1 MSFFKKT
8 SSAETETVERHQ
20 YKLGVALS
28 GGGARGFAHAG
39 ALMAIEEAGLKPD
52 AIAGVSAGSVV
63 AVLYAAGVKPLEM
76 ADLFSGQGFRDF
88 VELSWGKGG
97 LFKIEKFMH
106 FIQNAIGNKRNIEDL
121 DIPTFIGASDLDNAR
136 PHIFDSGE
144 IGPRMIASCSIPIIF
159 PPVQIDGVHYV
170 DGGVLRNL
178 PAWALRD
185 KCDTL
190 IGINVSPLAK
200 KDSYSSIIEVAYRTY
215 NLMAK
220 ANQAEDM
227 ALCDLSIQTPEIAD
241 YAVFDLSK
249 IKELVVSGYMHTRKA
264 LKNAGM
270 WNPAP
275 QGTTK

>member
-8 SSAETETVERHQ
+8 SSAETETVGRHP

-63 AVLYAAGVKPLEM
+63 AVLYAAGVRPLEM

>member
-1 MSFFKKT
+1 
-8 SSAETETVERHQ
+8 
-20 YKLGVALS
+20 
-28 GGGARGFAHAG
+28 
-39 ALMAIEEAGLKPD
+39 
-52 AIAGVSAGSVV
+52 
-63 AVLYAAGVKPLEM
+63 
-76 ADLFSGQGFRDF
+76 
-88 VELSWGKGG
+88 
-97 LFKIEKFMH
+97 MH

>member
-1 MSFFKKT
+1 MSLINPT
-8 SSAETETVERHQ
+8 LRSDSETVKERPYQ
-20 YKLGVALS
+20 LGIALG

-52 AIAGVSAGSVV
+52 AIAGVSAGSVI
-63 AVLYAAGVKPLEM
+63 AVLYAAGIRPLDM
-76 ADLFSGQGFRDF
+76 ADIFAGQTFRDF
-88 VELSWGKGG
+88 VELTWGKGG
-97 LFKIEKFMH
+97 IFKIEKFMN
-106 FIQNAIGNKRNIEDL
+106 FILSNIGDKRNIEDL
-121 DIPTFIGASDLDNAR
+121 NIPTFIGASDLDNAC
-136 PHIFDSGE
+136 PHIFSSGE

-159 PPVQIDGVHYV
+159 PPVEIDGTHYV
-170 DGGVLRNL
+170 DGGVLRNM

-185 KCDTL
+185 KCRTL
-190 IGINVSPLAK
+190 IGINVSPLRK
-200 KDSYSSIIEVAYRTY
+200 KQKYSSIIDVAYRTY

-264 LKNAGM
+264 LKTAGM
-270 WNPAP
+270 WK
-275 QGTTK
+275 TTPRKE

>member
-8 SSAETETVERHQ
+8 SSAETEPGERHP

>member
-8 SSAETETVERHQ
+8 SSAETETVERHP

-39 ALMAIEEAGLKPD
+39 ALMAIKEAGLKPD

>member
-8 SSAETETVERHQ
+8 SSAETETVERHP

-190 IGINVSPLAK
+190 IGINVSPLEK

>member
-8 SSAETETVERHQ
+8 SSAETETVERHPN
-20 YKLGVALS
+20 KLGVALS

>member
-8 SSAETETVERHQ
+8 SSAETETVGRHP

-136 PHIFDSGE
+136 PHIFGSGE

>member
-1 MSFFKKT
+1 
-8 SSAETETVERHQ
+8 
-20 YKLGVALS
+20 
-28 GGGARGFAHAG
+28 
-39 ALMAIEEAGLKPD
+39 MAIEEAGLKPD

-106 FIQNAIGNKRNIEDL
+106 FIQNAIGNKRNVEDL

>member
-1 MSFFKKT
+1 MPFFKKT
-8 SSAETETVERHQ
+8 SSAETETVVRRP

-63 AVLYAAGVKPLEM
+63 AVLYAAGVRPLEM

>member
-8 SSAETETVERHQ
+8 SSAETETVERRP

-200 KDSYSSIIEVAYRTY
+200 KDSYNSIIEVAYRTY

-220 ANQAEDM
+220 ANQADDM